1 MKNRGERKKYSET
14 QMIGFLELG
23 WRQAVTSIGKFSPR
37 IMSEMTISFT
47 LKASSGL
54 EE

>member
-14 QMIGFLELG
+14 QTICFLELG

-37 IMSEMTISFT
+37 IMSGMTISFT
-47 LKASSGL
+47 LKATSGL